1 MREQYALG
9 TMSST
14 DGLRLVEGADT
25 SPYLNRSLRSVASAS
40 VRVGDLVRQAMTFF
54 ETDRKAAWRCLSDA
68 STLLGADAQALGVS
82 VPRADKIQP
91 GGLATWQ
98 ARRTLAY
105 IEANLPSKLDID
117 DLANVVALSRSHFS
131 RSFKQSIGL
140 TPMEYVVVRRVE
152 RAKAMIKTTRE
163 PLAEVAL
170 ACGFADQAH
179 LNRRFRDVVGISP
192 GRWRRGNASASK
204 STANCG
210 GEVQAMQPASRSKAA
225 QELHYPRRRIG
236 SPNDGSTRVQ

>member
-1 MREQYALG
+1 MYALG

-14 DGLRLVEGADT
+14 GSLRLVEATD
-25 SPYLNRSLRSVASAS
+25 SSWYLNRSLRSVASAS
-40 VRVGDLVRQAMTFF
+40 IRVGDLVRQAMTFF

-68 STLLGADAQALGVS
+68 STLLGADVPDLGVN
-82 VPRADKIQP
+82 VPRVDKVQP

-105 IEANLPSKLDID
+105 IEANLPSKMDID

-131 RSFKQSIGL
+131 RSFKHTVGL
-140 TPMEYVVVRRVE
+140 SPMEYVVVRRVE
-152 RAKAMIKTTRE
+152 RAKVMIRTTKE

-179 LNRRFRDVVGISP
+179 LNRRFRDIVGTSP
-192 GRWRRGNASASK
+192 GRWRRNNAPVSK
-204 STANCG
+204 PTADRG
-210 GEVQAMQPASRSKAA
+210 SEVRATVTVRRCAPA
-225 QELHYPRRRIG
+225 ELGCREF
-236 SPNDGSTRVQ
+236 V